1 MITVTGCGR
10 VKEAAQLARSVA
22 DMAETGKKAAEA
34 SARAEGSSL
43 DWENHDLKESDVRRF
58 YEAVGVL
65 EKQHPDIDFE
75 VAMTAALGAIS
86 QGVDLEEVVEKE
98 TDLSFD
104 EYSGL
109 STALI
114 MVQSDAAGVALTE
127 EMVLS
132 IEEGLSQF
140 DDADVSELTEEQQ
153 AAIDQQRQALEE
165 AKAEM
170 EAPEFQARKQKV
182 EMVMAIRKEM
192 GF

>member
-1 MITVTGCGR
+1 MNKRAARRLVLMGLVVMITVSGCGR

-22 DMAETGKKAAEA
+22 D
-34 SARAEGSSL
+34 
-43 DWENHDLKESDVRRF
+43 ENYDLKETDVRRF

-127 EMVLS
+127 EMVS
-132 IEEGLSQF
+132 SMEEGLSQF
-140 DDADVSELTEEQQ
+140 DDADVSELTGEQQ
-153 AAIDQQRQALEE
+153 AAIDQQRQAFEE

>member
-1 MITVTGCGR
+1 
-10 VKEAAQLARSVA
+10 
-22 DMAETGKKAAEA
+22 
-34 SARAEGSSL
+34 
-43 DWENHDLKESDVRRF
+43 
-58 YEAVGVL
+58 
-65 EKQHPDIDFE
+65 
-75 VAMTAALGAIS
+75 MTAALGAIS
-86 QGVDLEEVVEKE
+86 QGVDLEEVVEKDS
-98 TDLSFD
+98 DLSFD

-127 EMVLS
+127 EMVS
-132 IEEGLSQF
+132 SMEEGLSQF
-140 DDADVSELTEEQQ
+140 DDADVSELTGEQQ
-153 AAIDQQRQALEE
+153 AAIDQQRQAFEE